1 MGLRCHMCSS
11 IFANLSLQLNHWM
24 QVHGQ
29 DANLN
34 IVCGVGGCG
43 QTYWNFFGY
52 RIHLQRNHN
61 PLWKNASEITELW
74 DLVNN
79 EDHNI
84 AQNLS
89 DDCDDDATN
98 GASFIDNGENLD
110 DGDDN
115 DVHNEDDEDDEVA
128 MLRCSRAAYLL
139 LIMETH
145 NLTQKALNDIV
156 ANTTMLIQHAVQR
169 TCETGEKN

>member
-1 MGLRCHMCSS
+1 MCSS

-24 QVHGQ
+24 RVHGQ

-34 IVCGVGGCG
+34 IVRGVGGCG
-43 QTYWNFFGY
+43 QTYRNFFGY
-52 RIHLQRNHN
+52 RSHL
-61 PLWKNASEITELW
+61 
-74 DLVNN
+74 
-79 EDHNI
+79 HNI

-110 DGDDN
+110 DRDDN
-115 DVHNEDDEDDEVA
+115 DAHNEDDEDDKVA

-139 LIMETH
+139 RIMETH

>member
-1 MGLRCHMCSS
+1 M
-11 IFANLSLQLNHWM
+11 
-24 QVHGQ
+24 
-29 DANLN
+29 
-34 IVCGVGGCG
+34 
-43 QTYWNFFGY
+43 
-52 RIHLQRNHN
+52 
-61 PLWKNASEITELW
+61 ELW

-89 DDCDDDATN
+89 DDCHDDATN

-110 DGDDN
+110 DRDDN
-115 DVHNEDDEDDEVA
+115 DAHNEDDEDDEVA

-139 LIMETH
+139 RIMETH